1 MHGSRAPNRRIM
13 RRYCDFM
20 RQLSAFQSGG
30 SVHFGAT
37 MFHKSL
43 MSKSINLF
51 DESGTEREREIE
63 RAHRF
68 IRAIVG
74 VVVDHKFITSKTD
87 RNAPIFEKLCVTVF
101 STRLLET

>member
-1 MHGSRAPNRRIM
+1 MSAKLHGSRAPNRRIM

-51 DESGTEREREIE
+51 DESGTERERESE
-63 RAHRF
+63 QE
-68 IRAIVG
+68 
-74 VVVDHKFITSKTD
+74 S
-87 RNAPIFEKLCVTVF
+87 APIHPCDCW
-101 STRLLET
+101 RRR